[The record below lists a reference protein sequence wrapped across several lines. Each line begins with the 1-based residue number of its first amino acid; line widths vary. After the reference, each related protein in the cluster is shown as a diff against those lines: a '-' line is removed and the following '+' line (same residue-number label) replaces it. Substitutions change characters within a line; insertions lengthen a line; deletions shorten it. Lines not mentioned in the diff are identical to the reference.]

1 MDDSE
6 TQLFETLIE
15 QATDNILILLKSKK
29 ISKKKIHNA
38 ILNNIKK
45 KTKKKKSI
53 KAIRVPLYISDSSE

>member
-29 ISKKKIHNA
+29 IPKKKIHNA

>member
-15 QATDNILILLKSKK
+15 QATDNILSLLKSKK